1 MKLYVVAPVAAVV
14 LIALVLTALFVM
26 VVVGTRQEHPTDLGL
41 RPTCLAGLAR
51 RVLGLHV
58 RRGELAQR
66 TDSAADSGTEKD
78 QPGAMIKI
86 DPQEAR

>member
-1 MKLYVVAPVAAVV
+1 MKLYVVALTAAVV
-14 LIALVLTALFVM
+14 LIALVLTALFGM
-26 VVVGTRQEHPTDLGL
+26 VVVGTRQEHSMDLGL

-66 TDSAADSGTEKD
+66 TDSAADSGTGKD
-78 QPGAMIKI
+78 RPGAMITI
-86 DPQEAR
+86 DSREAR

>member
-1 MKLYVVAPVAAVV
+1 MKLDVVALVAAVV
-14 LIALVLTALFVM
+14 LIALVLAALFVM

-51 RVLGLHV
+51 WVLGLHV

-66 TDSAADSGTEKD
+66 RDSAAGSGTEKE

-86 DPQEAR
+86 DSQEGR